1 MYFIKSSRFVGSS
14 SLPISCFLLSVS
26 SISCSLYILNV
37 NEMSWCYIL
46 YSLGYLANCI
56 VLIFQFTSGLYLTNQ
71 LYSKN
76 ISVSFK
82 SITAMLIFSVCLLIS
97 HSSGTNLV
105 TSSFLV
111 LSALKTSNYLFISSI
126 FICSSFTSCLSISV
140 WVHPESTSTFNHSS
154 FLFDVLTF
162 VHMLSPFFLLFF
174 LMRNNISI

>member
-1 MYFIKSSRFVGSS
+1 MAFISFGVSFIRLISWSHSLCSGNFSNFFLLNKCANGQMYFIKSSRFVGSS
-14 SLPISCFLLSVS
+14 SLPISCFFLSVS

-71 LYSKN
+71 LYFKN

-140 WVHPESTSTFNHSS
+140 
-154 FLFDVLTF
+154 
-162 VHMLSPFFLLFF
+162 
-174 LMRNNISI
+174 